1 MMMQKMGWK
10 GSGLGQG
17 EVGIVEP
24 ISVTISLN
32 LLFFSNI
39 F

>member
-17 EVGIVEP
+17 ELGIVEP
-24 ISVTISLN
+24 IAVIMMAKLVSK
-32 LLFFSNI
+32 
-39 F
+39 